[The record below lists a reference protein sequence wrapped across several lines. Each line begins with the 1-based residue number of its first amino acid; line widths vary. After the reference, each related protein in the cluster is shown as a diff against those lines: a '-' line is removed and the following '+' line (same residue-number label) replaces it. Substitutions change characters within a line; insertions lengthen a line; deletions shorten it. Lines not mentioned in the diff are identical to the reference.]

1 METQKEGLIARSA
14 ALRDQRMRQLVIGT
28 CKLCTR
34 ENQEL
39 KESHLMPAGLYR
51 RLLSS
56 DKNPHP
62 ILVTK
67 DGSRSSSEQ
76 VTDNVLCAECES
88 RFDRLGE
95 NYALRYAASE
105 RRFRLLEELQVITP
119 SRTMKEWRGYNQA
132 DTPEIKR
139 DELAYFALSV
149 FWRAA
154 IHRWP
159 DTDGNKR
166 KDRISLGTE
175 NTESL
180 RRFLRGEGPV
190 PSTMALFFVVLTD
203 RLSQGSFYTPS
214 LSHKK
219 GYRWFFGFSAC
230 GFMFQL
236 IVGKNLDYQNTG
248 TCLVRSPE
256 RWIWVRDGE
265 AKTLQAFGSLLAK
278 QPPEVHAK

>member
-1 METQKEGLIARSA
+1 MKNG
-14 ALRDQRMRQLVIGT
+14 DP
-28 CKLCTR
+28 K
-34 ENQEL
+34 
-39 KESHLMPAGLYR
+39 R
-51 RLLSS
+51 RLDCTIRRSQGSENATTCHRHVQALHEGKSGTEREPSHAGWLVPPTSAS

-76 VTDNVLCAECES
+76 VTDDVLCAECES

-166 KDRISLGTE
+166 KDRINLGTE

-180 RRFLRGEGPV
+180 RRFLR
-190 PSTMALFFVVLTD
+190 
-203 RLSQGSFYTPS
+203 
-214 LSHKK
+214 
-219 GYRWFFGFSAC
+219 
-230 GFMFQL
+230 
-236 IVGKNLDYQNTG
+236 
-248 TCLVRSPE
+248 
-256 RWIWVRDGE
+256 
-265 AKTLQAFGSLLAK
+265 
-278 QPPEVHAK
+278 